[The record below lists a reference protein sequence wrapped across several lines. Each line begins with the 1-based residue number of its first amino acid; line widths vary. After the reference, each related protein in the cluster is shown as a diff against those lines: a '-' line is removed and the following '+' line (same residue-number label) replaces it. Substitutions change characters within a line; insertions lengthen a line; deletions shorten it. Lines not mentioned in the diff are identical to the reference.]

1 MARRLARSRGSG
13 GAEPHAPAAHG
24 DTDPG
29 EHAAEGVTGVERLPV
44 SSSTIESIGY
54 DSVTAVLE
62 IQFTHGD
69 LYEYFMVP
77 HYTYLAL
84 LRAPSAGGFFGES
97 IRNKYQFRKL

>member
-1 MARRLARSRGSG
+1 M
-13 GAEPHAPAAHG
+13 
-24 DTDPG
+24 
-29 EHAAEGVTGVERLPV
+29 ERLPV

-54 DSVTAVLE
+54 DTVTAVLE

-77 HYTYLAL
+77 HSTYLAL
-84 LRAPSAGGFFGES
+84 LRAPSAGRFFGDS